1 MFIRIESE
9 IRPTES
15 ESKVYKAISNL
26 FDVDLC
32 SKRVLELP
40 NLFRLYVIEC
50 DNVKV
55 LEKFRQALWRQRI
68 LDTARSYMMKKM
80 AGNVVQIKLN
90 KQAAYVGVVSFV
102 DSDSESPLGPINVV
116 ISSSKI
122 EELIDWLAP
131 RTSKGKPLWEIDMPE
146 GA

>member
-15 ESKVYKAISNL
+15 ENKVHKAISNL
-26 FDVDLC
+26 FDVDFC

-50 DNVKV
+50 DDVKV
-55 LEKFRQALWRQRI
+55 LERFRQALWRQRI
-68 LDTARSYMMKKM
+68 LDTARSHMMKKM

-116 ISSSKI
+116 ISSNKI

-131 RTSKGKPLWEIDMPE
+131 RTSRGKPLWEIDMPKD
-146 GA
+146 A